1 MIEMFIETDE
11 NILILTKCLLDTE
24 QILHDGNVNWKN

>member
-1 MIEMFIETDE
+1 MIKMFIETDE
-11 NILILTKCLLDTE
+11 NNAESKCLLDTE